1 MSEPGSGAG
10 SDADSAVGS
19 DTGGWAGAGGVI
31 GIFDRLKNFNH
42 IDLALPEIR
51 PQHPIKFRNVK
62 TRIEKRQDGA
72 FLAGKGCTNQLDDV
86 LCLP

>member
-1 MSEPGSGAG
+1 MSEAGSGAD

-19 DTGGWAGAGGVI
+19 DTGGWAGAGGVF

-51 PQHPIKFRNVK
+51 PQHPIRFRNVK